1 MMPTL
6 PKVIDPQKIVARAKG
21 DMISQLNDNNDDDN
35 DSDNGDSAINHT
47 IKSTSSTTQLGLA
60 YEAVIREPINDSTNA
75 MYVKA

>member
-21 DMISQLNDNNDDDN
+21 DMISDNNDDDN